1 MASIEGVLRDGT
13 VRSVVAYEALVA
25 LTGLPQ
31 ASATL
36 EARRI
41 VVRASVGV
49 SVWDEDGADL
59 PALLHS
65 ADMRMYA
72 TRA

>member
-1 MASIEGVLRDGT
+1 MALGDQEV
-13 VRSVVAYEALVA
+13 
-25 LTGLPQ
+25 
-31 ASATL
+31 
-36 EARRI
+36 

-49 SVWDEDGADL
+49 GVWPEDGADF

-72 TRA
+72 TRTALPG

>member
-1 MASIEGVLRDGT
+1 MAPGDRQV
-13 VRSVVAYEALVA
+13 
-25 LTGLPQ
+25 
-31 ASATL
+31 
-36 EARRI
+36 

-49 SVWDEDGADL
+49 SVWSEDGADF

-72 TRA
+72 TRG